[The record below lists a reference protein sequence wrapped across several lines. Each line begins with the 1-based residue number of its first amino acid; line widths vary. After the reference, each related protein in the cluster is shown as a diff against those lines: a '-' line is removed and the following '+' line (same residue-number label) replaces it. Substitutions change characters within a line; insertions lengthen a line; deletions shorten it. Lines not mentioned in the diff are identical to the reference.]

1 MALKLIFVD
10 DEPNTLKLLKAWA
23 EPLGCEVL
31 TLADSQEA
39 AQRIRKEKFDGAFVD
54 ARMPH
59 PDGLELA
66 KLVRTSP
73 SNFRIPIV
81 MLTENGDAKSETTR
95 ESFRAGVTML
105 LGKPLTL
112 SRLAMLLG
120 ILRGAMMREKRRY
133 ARLPFRVPVTCRLA
147 GKAFDSQSINIS
159 ESGILLQTS
168 AGATRGQQVELEFVM
183 PSASRLLTPRAQVI
197 RIEAPGRIG
206 LQFASLKPL
215 ELESIQRYVSLEIT
229 E

>member
-10 DEPNTLKLLKAWA
+10 DEPETLKLLKAWA

-81 MLTENGDAKSETTR
+81 MLTENGDAKSETVR

-105 LGKPLTL
+105 LGKPLTQ

-133 ARLPFRVPVTCRLA
+133 ARLPFRVPVTCRLG
-147 GKAFDSQSINIS
+147 GKAFDSQSIDIS

-168 AGATRGQQVELEFVM
+168 AGATAGQQVELEFVM
-183 PSASRLLTPRAQVI
+183 PSASRLLTPRAKVI

-215 ELESIQRYVSLEIT
+215 ELESIQRYVSLEIK